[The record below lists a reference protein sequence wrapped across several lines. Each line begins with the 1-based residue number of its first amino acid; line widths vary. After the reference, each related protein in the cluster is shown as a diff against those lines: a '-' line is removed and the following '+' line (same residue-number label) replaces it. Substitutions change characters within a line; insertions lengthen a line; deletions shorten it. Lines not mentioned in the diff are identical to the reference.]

1 MIRLLPSRFLLALLS
16 CLTLSLRAA
25 DAELYQV
32 GDAFSF
38 FTVEDQHEQKV
49 ALKAGPA
56 VQHVIVSF
64 AMGTGKSANQYFEAK
79 GAGFLP
85 RNQAVF
91 LANIYGMPGIGRV
104 FAMPKMK
111 KYPHRIL
118 IGDDEH
124 LLDRFPQKPDSLTI
138 IDLDADG
145 IITGIRFLNPKKD
158 LDRLFT
164 P

>member
-1 MIRLLPSRFLLALLS
+1 MIRSLSSQLLVILFNCVAL
-16 CLTLSLRAA
+16 TVTAAAA
-25 DAELYQV
+25 DLYEV
-32 GDAFSF
+32 GDAFTF

-49 ALKAGPA
+49 TLTAGPA
-56 VQHVIVSF
+56 TQHVIVSF
-64 AMGTGKSANQYFEAK
+64 AMGTGKSANRYFEEK
-79 GAGFLP
+79 GANFLP
-85 RNQAVF
+85 EQQAVF

-124 LLDRFPQKPDSLTI
+124 LLDRFPQQPDSLTV
-138 IDLDADG
+138 IDLDSAG
-145 IITGIRFLNPKKD
+145 IITAIRFLNPKNE
-158 LDRLFT
+158 LDQLFT